1 MLDYGLASYFCS
13 ESCVTMVYSAAVA
26 NYYCAEGLA
35 WFSLT
40 FIRPSLIA
48 AASIWITS
56 MSVYDSESVEA
67 FEGTSTLSSSPFN
80 CLSILKVRHC
90 GSNISYVTSAYERFF
105 EPFVVSLR
113 EGIIGSFGMG
123 F

>member
-1 MLDYGLASYFCS
+1 MLDFGFVSHFCS
-13 ESCVTMVYSAAVA
+13 ESCVTRVFRAAVA

-35 WFSLT
+35 WGSLA

-90 GSNISYVTSAYERFF
+90 GSNSSYVTSAYERFF
-105 EPFVVSLR
+105 EPFFVSLSG
-113 EGIIGSFGMG
+113 GIIGSFGMG